1 MLRIVLFAIV
11 AVVMAGCQG
20 GAKEGREEVAVA
32 GPFYVPA
39 TLISDRGTGGV
50 PTEGQESRIDWF
62 AILPEGDTIE
72 FPIGRTEKFAYGPTY
87 RQYGIFT
94 VYTHDRQR
102 ISRSG
107 WRFTNSIQNWS
118 SIP

>member
-1 MLRIVLFAIV
+1 MLRIGLIVIV
-11 AVVMAGCQG
+11 AAMVGACQEV
-20 GAKEGREEVAVA
+20 AKEETALA

-39 TLISDRGTGGV
+39 TLIADRG
-50 PTEGQESRIDWF
+50 PPEAEPKIDWF
-62 AILPEGDTIE
+62 AILPESDTIE
-72 FPIGRTEKFAYGPTY
+72 FPIGRTEKFAYGLTY

-118 SIP
+118 TVP